1 QVFFHIFWV
10 VTLIMQSRRYI
21 LLFANS
27 DDEDRAANLNRL
39 AAPIANKMIK
49 KQPKE
54 VCTYD
59 YSNNRANK

>member
-1 QVFFHIFWV
+1 
-10 VTLIMQSRRYI
+10 M
-21 LLFANS
+21 LFANS

-54 VCTYD
+54 VYTYD